1 MGRMAATIVSSYA
14 DLGELVIADLD
25 LQAAEQLVAEL
36 APTAKTNLR
45 AARIDVTDTVALQAL
60 LQDLQVVLNTTGPFY
75 RLGTA
80 VLEAAITARCHYMD
94 ICDDWEPTTQL
105 LAFND
110 KAKAAGVLAIIGL
123 GASPGISNLLARL
136 ACDRLDQVDN
146 LYTAWPADAGAG
158 DFNLSDQGAVEVG
171 VSAAIIHWVQQM
183 SGSIEVIEQGRR
195 VSGSPLVPI
204 AIDYPGLGA
213 GTAYTVGHP
222 EPITLHERMNVRGSS
237 ANLMVL
243 KASSAVYLDQIRREV
258 DAGRLSVEDAALE
271 LTQSSGAMSRLPR
284 ALSRNFFQTLTTPGP
299 GALPGFFAFAQGER
313 DGQALRIGVHVNSI
327 PKDMAEATS
336 TPLALGLR
344 QLLDGQLEVTGV
356 HPPETVVNVESF
368 FDGLARVCKTPHA
381 DMGELVVVSEAPL

>member
-75 RLGTA
+75 RLGTV

-146 LYTAWPADAGAG
+146 LYTAWSADAGAG
-158 DFNLSDQGAVEVG
+158 DFNLSDEGG
-171 VSAAIIHWVQQM
+171 GCRSWGFGCHY
-183 SGSIEVIEQGRR
+183 S
-195 VSGSPLVPI
+195 
-204 AIDYPGLGA
+204 LGA
-213 GTAYTVGHP
+213 ADVWQHRSDRTGAACIRVAFGTYRH
-222 EPITLHERMNVRGSS
+222 
-237 ANLMVL
+237 
-243 KASSAVYLDQIRREV
+243 
-258 DAGRLSVEDAALE
+258 RLSGV
-271 LTQSSGAMSRLPR
+271 GCWYG
-284 ALSRNFFQTLTTPGP
+284 RNW
-299 GALPGFFAFAQGER
+299 
-313 DGQALRIGVHVNSI
+313 
-327 PKDMAEATS
+327 M
-336 TPLALGLR
+336 
-344 QLLDGQLEVTGV
+344 
-356 HPPETVVNVESF
+356 VVGKS
-368 FDGLARVCKTPHA
+368 A
-381 DMGELVVVSEAPL
+381 D

>member
-75 RLGTA
+75 RLGTV

-123 GASPGISNLLARL
+123 GAS
-136 ACDRLDQVDN
+136 
-146 LYTAWPADAGAG
+146 AG
-158 DFNLSDQGAVEVG
+158 DFNLSDERAVEVG

-204 AIDYPGLGA
+204 AIDYPG
-213 GTAYTVGHP
+213 
-222 EPITLHERMNVRGSS
+222 
-237 ANLMVL
+237 
-243 KASSAVYLDQIRREV
+243 
-258 DAGRLSVEDAALE
+258 
-271 LTQSSGAMSRLPR
+271 
-284 ALSRNFFQTLTTPGP
+284 
-299 GALPGFFAFAQGER
+299 
-313 DGQALRIGVHVNSI
+313 
-327 PKDMAEATS
+327 
-336 TPLALGLR
+336 
-344 QLLDGQLEVTGV
+344 
-356 HPPETVVNVESF
+356 
-368 FDGLARVCKTPHA
+368 
-381 DMGELVVVSEAPL
+381 